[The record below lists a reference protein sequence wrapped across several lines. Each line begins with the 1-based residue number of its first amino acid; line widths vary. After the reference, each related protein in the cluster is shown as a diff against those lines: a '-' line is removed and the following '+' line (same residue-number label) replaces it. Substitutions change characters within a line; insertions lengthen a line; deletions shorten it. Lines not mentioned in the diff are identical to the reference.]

1 MTKFRIKTEN
11 PVEIDIYRYRNVLYV
26 YYFNIQLF
34 FFIRTLKN
42 HLISQAQISATAKIR
57 VYNMGFSQIMIS
69 TIFHKRFRAKHY
81 NNIILL

>member
-34 FFIRTLKN
+34 FFFIRTLKN
-42 HLISQAQISATAKIR
+42 HLISQAQISATAKID
-57 VYNMGFSQIMIS
+57 NMGFSQIMIP